1 MQKILEL
8 LYFMISVIIAF
19 GVIIGS
25 KKPKLFILAM
35 IIITISWQGGIWI
48 PFLKTDITVSYFL
61 IIVLFIYIL
70 STSSKKIIVD
80 RFVLKLLIPLIGM
93 ILCSLIAAFG
103 AEDSALALG
112 GTFLLILNS
121 LLLLCII
128 GTVEKPQ
135 DIVYFLKIL
144 FIALVFQSFL
154 AIIQY
159 KFRFFKLG
167 IIDQASSG
175 FWWRTRGTFWHS
187 NQFGMYLLFVIPF
200 VFRYL
205 IIVAKQQK
213 IKSMIIYII
222 VFLLGGFSLYTS
234 QNRGS
239 WIGLGIGLMISL
251 FLDLIK
257 RQIKYKKAILRVSF
271 ILVVLVGLSMIY
283 YGGRIYNRFFGGYH
297 DVYKQAEGRDILV
310 EESIPRIKES
320 LPFGIGMA
328 NYRSEIWPG
337 EFVHNL
343 YLLIAAEIGVG
354 LFFFIWILF
363 VLFFETIRA
372 LRIKNYFINNI
383 GSAFFAAILG
393 FLISSWVGPDW
404 FVSDQVRMNFWI
416 ITGFFMSTLRIF
428 RKLQKQK
435 KILTTKTV
443 YNV

>member
-144 FIALVFQSFL
+144 
-154 AIIQY
+154 
-159 KFRFFKLG
+159 
-167 IIDQASSG
+167 
-175 FWWRTRGTFWHS
+175 
-187 NQFGMYLLFVIPF
+187 LLP
-200 VFRYL
+200 
-205 IIVAKQQK
+205 
-213 IKSMIIYII
+213 
-222 VFLLGGFSLYTS
+222 
-234 QNRGS
+234 
-239 WIGLGIGLMISL
+239 
-251 FLDLIK
+251 
-257 RQIKYKKAILRVSF
+257 
-271 ILVVLVGLSMIY
+271 
-283 YGGRIYNRFFGGYH
+283 
-297 DVYKQAEGRDILV
+297 
-310 EESIPRIKES
+310 
-320 LPFGIGMA
+320 
-328 NYRSEIWPG
+328 
-337 EFVHNL
+337 
-343 YLLIAAEIGVG
+343 
-354 LFFFIWILF
+354 LFFNLF
-363 VLFFETIRA
+363 
-372 LRIKNYFINNI
+372 
-383 GSAFFAAILG
+383 
-393 FLISSWVGPDW
+393 
-404 FVSDQVRMNFWI
+404 
-416 ITGFFMSTLRIF
+416 
-428 RKLQKQK
+428 
-435 KILTTKTV
+435 
-443 YNV
+443 